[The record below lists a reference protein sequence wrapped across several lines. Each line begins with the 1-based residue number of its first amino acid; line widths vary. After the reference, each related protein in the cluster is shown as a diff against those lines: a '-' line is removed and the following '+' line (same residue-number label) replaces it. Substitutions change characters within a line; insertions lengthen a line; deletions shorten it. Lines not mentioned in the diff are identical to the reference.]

1 MNRLSLYTIFI
12 ASPAT
17 KRGLRCS
24 KTWGIIGV
32 CSHPVFLQQGR
43 LTHIYATTNQQGLM
57 RYFVIVL
64 MLLSMTANCLA
75 VNRAEVRKIKAINEN
90 GATYFKNKDYSQ
102 AVSQFR
108 KALRL
113 QPKNQSLK
121 DNLAQSLIGESITQK
136 NKGNVDKSI
145 KLLNESISLN
155 DTIPDSHIILA
166 ACYLE
171 IGDYTSAEGELKIA
185 RIYAPGRTSIHT
197 MLGEIYFQRGDM
209 ENALACWS
217 KSHEQQPYNENLT
230 RKLEQARIEW
240 NLLKNFRSKSV
251 HPFTIMYQNQDE
263 QLMAQAVKFCQE
275 AYMEI
280 GSFFDEYPLSRVTII
295 FYTPD
300 QFDKITKAPH
310 SVAGLYD
317 GKIRI
322 KCTDKLN
329 NTESLRKI
337 IFHEYTHVLVKYLTN
352 DECPFWLNEGL
363 AQALSGPVTDIDLT
377 MLANLEL
384 ENDLFHIKN
393 MNRFGGVTHVIDHD
407 IDSDLA
413 VKIAYTKSLITTNYM
428 VKTYGM
434 EGCMKLLEQIR
445 TRTPVEQAVQDAL
458 GISIDQLDAQA
469 MNLIASIKDKLLDQL
484 HRQQDNEGKQ
494 AL

>member
-1 MNRLSLYTIFI
+1 
-12 ASPAT
+12 
-17 KRGLRCS
+17 
-24 KTWGIIGV
+24 
-32 CSHPVFLQQGR
+32 
-43 LTHIYATTNQQGLM
+43 M

-64 MLLSMTANCLA
+64 IILSMAANCLA
-75 VNRAEVRKIKAINEN
+75 VSRGEVRKIKAINEN

-102 AVSQFR
+102 AISQFR

-121 DNLAQSLIGESITQK
+121 DNLAQALIGESITQK

-185 RIYAPGRTSIHT
+185 RIYAPGRASIHT
-197 MLGEIYFQRGDM
+197 MLGEIYFQQGDM

-217 KSHEQQPYNENLT
+217 KSQEQQPFNENLT
-230 RKLEQARIEW
+230 RKLEQAQREW

-263 QLMAQAVKFCQE
+263 QLMDKVVELCQQAYLEV
-275 AYMEI
+275 
-280 GSFFDEYPLSRVTII
+280 GSFFNEYPLSRVTII
-295 FYTPD
+295 FYTPE
-300 QFDKITKAPH
+300 QFDEITKAPH

-329 NTESLRKI
+329 DIASLKKI

-377 MLANLEL
+377 MMANLEL

-407 IDSDLA
+407 IDSSLA

-428 VKTYGM
+428 INTYGM
-434 EGCMKLLEQIR
+434 KDCMKLLEQIR
-445 TRTPVEQAVQDAL
+445 TRTPVEQAVQNAL
-458 GISIDQLDAQA
+458 GISIEQLDAQA
-469 MNLIASIKDKLLDQL
+469 MNLIASIKDKLLDEL
-484 HRQQDNEGKQ
+484 HRQQDNEGEQ
-494 AL
+494 PL